1 MAVVVSMLRGV
12 NLGPH
17 NRIKMEDLRALCR
30 TLKLRDA
37 QTYVQSGNV
46 IFGTDER
53 DLQRVSK
60 RLEDAIE
67 KKFKFRCDVISRT
80 SAELQAVVAKN
91 PFAKRRGINPSR
103 LLITF
108 LAADPGE
115 EARAKVRALKADPE
129 ELWIE
134 GREVFIYFP
143 DGMARPRLS
152 WPAIPKMLKVSGTAR
167 NWNSVTK
174 LLEMAENM
182 ELPS

>member
-1 MAVVVSMLRGV
+1 MARSCKWRGGQGVHAGSRALRDRVPRYRETDHVENSYAQDTMAVVVSMLRGV

-17 NRIKMEDLRALCR
+17 NRIKMEDLRGLCG

-91 PFAKRRGINPSR
+91 PF
-103 LLITF
+103 
-108 LAADPGE
+108 
-115 EARAKVRALKADPE
+115 
-129 ELWIE
+129 
-134 GREVFIYFP
+134 
-143 DGMARPRLS
+143 
-152 WPAIPKMLKVSGTAR
+152 
-167 NWNSVTK
+167 
-174 LLEMAENM
+174 
-182 ELPS
+182 